1 MGSLWLCSV
10 ELASLLPQLSVVQVV
25 SVEVSDAAVAVRART
40 RSGEPAGCTGC
51 GWLSEWC
58 HSRYERRLVDVT
70 LAGRPL
76 RIDLSVRRLYCE
88 NTTCP
93 KATFAEQ
100 VPGLTVRYQRRTPR
114 LQSLVEDVGV
124 VLAGRG
130 GSRMLRILGI
140 KLPRVALLSQ
150 LMRVP
155 LPPLVTPQVLGVD
168 DFALYGGTY
177 GTLLV
182 DATIRLPLTLWEGRD
197 AEQLG
202 RWLREH
208 PGIDVVC
215 RDGSLTYRQGIT
227 VGAPEA
233 VQVSDRFHLWQ
244 GLSRR
249 VQDIASAHC
258 GCLPAALPP
267 VGEDDRP
274 LVEETTQNAAA
285 GSRAGRHAQ
294 SLFEAVQA
302 LTRTGR
308 SHSSVARELGLD
320 RRTVRKYARARTWQ
334 EVMRRPPRKP
344 STLDPYLEYLR
355 QRWDEGQH
363 SAKILH
369 EELQTKG
376 YLGHY
381 QRVRMAVAPLRR
393 GLPIDEPRERP
404 PSPRETAR
412 WITTHPHRRGPHI
425 NERLPR
431 LLDHCPELKLT
442 HDLVRRFATM
452 LGEHDAAPLPAWLDE
467 LANSGL
473 VPLAGLAAALRED
486 QHAVT
491 QGITTPY
498 NSGVNEGRITD
509 VKLQK
514 RIMAGRASVS
524 LLRHRVVL
532 IAHLRRRFADR
543 PTAPP
548 R

>member
-1 MGSLWLCSV
+1 M
-10 ELASLLPQLSVVQVV
+10 QVV
-25 SVEVSDAAVAVRART
+25 SVEVSDAVVAVRART

-51 GWLSEWC
+51 GQLSEWC
-58 HSRYERRLVDVT
+58 HSRYARRLADVT

-88 NTTCP
+88 NRTCP

-114 LQSLVEDVGV
+114 LQCLVEDVGM

-130 GSRMLRILGI
+130 GSRMLRILNI
-140 KLPRVALLSQ
+140 RLSRVAVLSQ

-155 LPPLVTPQVLGVD
+155 LPPLVTPRVLGVD
-168 DFALYGGTY
+168 DFALHGGTY

-182 DATIRLPLTLWEGRD
+182 DATTRLPLTLWEGRD
-197 AEQLG
+197 ADQLG

-208 PGIDVVC
+208 PGVEVAC
-215 RDGSLTYRQGIT
+215 RDGSLTYRQGIAA
-227 VGAPEA
+227 GAPEA
-233 VQVSDRFHLWQ
+233 VQASDRFHLWQ

-249 VQDIASAHC
+249 VQDVACAHRS
-258 GCLPAALPP
+258 CLPAALPT
-267 VGEDDRP
+267 VSKDDRP
-274 LVEETTQNAAA
+274 QVEETTENAAA

-320 RRTVRKYARARTWQ
+320 RRTVGKYAPASTWQ
-334 EVMRRPPRKP
+334 EVIRRPPRKP
-344 STLDPYLEYLR
+344 STLDPY
-355 QRWDEGQH
+355 
-363 SAKILH
+363 
-369 EELQTKG
+369 
-376 YLGHY
+376 
-381 QRVRMAVAPLRR
+381 
-393 GLPIDEPRERP
+393 
-404 PSPRETAR
+404 
-412 WITTHPHRRGPHI
+412 
-425 NERLPR
+425 NERLSR
-431 LLDHCPELKLT
+431 LLEHCPELKLT

-452 LGEHDAAPLPAWLDE
+452 LDNRDAAPLPGWLSD

-473 VPLAGLAAALRED
+473 APLAGLAGALHED
-486 QHAVT
+486 RHAVA
-491 QGITTPY
+491 QGITTSY

-514 RIMAGRASVS
+514 RLMAGRAGVS

-532 IAHLRRRFADR
+532 IAHLRRRHADR
-543 PTAPP
+543 PTVAP

>member
-1 MGSLWLCSV
+1 M
-10 ELASLLPQLSVVQVV
+10 
-25 SVEVSDAAVAVRART
+25 VAVRART

-51 GWLSEWC
+51 GRLSEWC
-58 HSRYERRLVDVT
+58 HSRYVRRLADVT

-88 NTTCP
+88 NVTCP
-93 KATFAEQ
+93 KVTFAEQ
-100 VPGLTVRYQRRTPR
+100 VPGLTVRYQRRTPQ
-114 LQSLVEDVGV
+114 LQCLVEDVGV

-130 GSRMLRILGI
+130 GSRMLRILNVR
-140 KLPRVALLSQ
+140 LSRVAVLSQ
-150 LMRVP
+150 LMRVS
-155 LPPLVTPQVLGVD
+155 LPPLVTPRVLGVD
-168 DFALYGGTY
+168 DFALHGDTY

-182 DATIRLPLTLWEGRD
+182 DATTRLPLTLWEGRD

-208 PGIDVVC
+208 PGVEVAC

-227 VGAPEA
+227 AGASEA

-249 VQDIASAHC
+249 VQDIASAHR
-258 GCLPAALPP
+258 GCLPAALPTISE
-267 VGEDDRP
+267 VDP
-274 LVEETTQNAAA
+274 LPVEETTASTAVD
-285 GSRAGRHAQ
+285 SRAGRHAQ
-294 SLFEAVQA
+294 HLFDAVQA
-302 LTRTGR
+302 LIRTGR
-308 SHSSVARELGLD
+308 SHSSAARELGLD
-320 RRTVRKYARARTWQ
+320 RRTVGKYARARTWQ

-344 STLDPYLEYLR
+344 STLDPYLDYLR

-381 QRVRMAVAPLRR
+381 QRVKMAVAPLRR

-404 PSPRETAR
+404 PSPREAAR
-412 WITTHPHRRGPHI
+412 WITTHPHHHNPHI
-425 NERLPR
+425 NERLPP
-431 LLDHCPELKLT
+431 LLEHCPELKLT

-452 LGEHDAAPLPAWLDE
+452 VDNRDAAPLPGWLSD

-473 VPLAGLAAALRED
+473 APLAGLAAALHED
-486 QHAVT
+486 RQAVA
-491 QGITTPY
+491 QGISTSY

-514 RIMAGRASVS
+514 RLMAGRASVS
-524 LLRHRVVL
+524 LLRHRVIL
-532 IAHLRRRFADR
+532 IAHLRRRYADR
-543 PTAPP
+543 TTVAP